1 MPTSKPKPKKPGRP
15 RLAKA
20 EAKGSIMPVR
30 FSPEDRKRIEA
41 AAKAS
46 NKTVSEWIRSTLL
59 ATIGA

>member
-1 MPTSKPKPKKPGRP
+1 MPTSKPKSTKAGEP
-15 RLAKA
+15 RQAKA

-30 FSPEDRKRIEA
+30 FNPEDRKRIEA
-41 AAKAS
+41 AARGS

>member
-1 MPTSKPKPKKPGRP
+1 MPKQAKPKKPGRP
-15 RLAKA
+15 RLAKS

-41 AAKAS
+41 AATAS
-46 NKTVSEWIRSTLL
+46 NKTVSEWIRSILL